1 MSIKKIKIIGIFIIF
16 AFSFGLHFLYELL
29 PNPLFSIFVP
39 VNESIWE
46 HMKIIYTS
54 YLLYGIIDYFWLKKD
69 NKFNNFL
76 LQLFLVPLM
85 GIILYLIIY
94 IPLYNMFGENMVIS
108 ILLLFLVIVTEQ
120 LISYYILNKE
130 NFKYQSII
138 GITGII
144 AMYILFGYLTYKP
157 IENYI
162 FFDNKDN
169 KYGINIYVK

>member
-1 MSIKKIKIIGIFIIF
+1 
-16 AFSFGLHFLYELL
+16 
-29 PNPLFSIFVP
+29 
-39 VNESIWE
+39 
-46 HMKIIYTS
+46 
-54 YLLYGIIDYFWLKKD
+54 
-69 NKFNNFL
+69 
-76 LQLFLVPLM
+76 
-85 GIILYLIIY
+85 
-94 IPLYNMFGENMVIS
+94 MFGENMVIS